1 MHRRLVFESNYR
13 VTKVVADLG
22 LVGLDLGS
30 SPGSWAATVA
40 TYCPNQM
47 VQHPKSKSTQ
57 LRSATTLVTL
67 YYPLLV
73 KIHPFATAVGVK
85 SGSRHVPKK
94 IS

>member
-40 TYCPNQM
+40 TYCPSQM
-47 VQHPKSKSTQ
+47 VQHPKYKSTQ
-57 LRSATTLVTL
+57 FRSATTFVTL
-67 YYPLLV
+67 YSSTLLTDSHEWEGNIRTLV
-73 KIHPFATAVGVK
+73 Q
-85 SGSRHVPKK
+85 
-94 IS
+94 